1 MAHKSSDRKERSQ
14 KARTKVLEHLRD
26 SGNISY
32 SCKRA
37 GVSRETYY
45 LWRQEEVFALEA
57 DAAIAFGKDFVNDL
71 AHTQLIQ
78 NIQQGNMGAVKFQLA
93 SCHPDYQPRKPW
105 PREPKD
111 LLPPVTEIHIHEID
125 PAKVR
130 IERAEIRQDAQ
141 NALNDQTPITSESQ
155 QSHDTKEL
163 SDDADSTGT
172 AKSN

>member
-1 MAHKSSDRKERSQ
+1 MARKSSDRTLKSQRSKE
-14 KARTKVLEHLRD
+14 KLLGFLRD

-37 GVSRETYY
+37 GISREAYY
-45 LWRQEEVFALEA
+45 LWRQDEAFALEA

-71 AHTQLIQ
+71 AHSQLIQ

-130 IERAEIRQDAQ
+130 VERAEVRKDAEEKKQ
-141 NALNDQTPITSESQ
+141 
-155 QSHDTKEL
+155 
-163 SDDADSTGT
+163 
-172 AKSN
+172 

>member
-1 MAHKSSDRKERSQ
+1 MAHKSSDRTLKSQRSKE
-14 KARTKVLEHLRD
+14 KLLGFLRD

-37 GVSRETYY
+37 GISRETYY
-45 LWRQEEVFALEA
+45 LWRQDKAFALEA

-125 PAKVR
+125 PVKVR
-130 IERAEIRQDAQ
+130 VERAEVRKDAEEKKQ
-141 NALNDQTPITSESQ
+141 
-155 QSHDTKEL
+155 
-163 SDDADSTGT
+163 
-172 AKSN
+172 